1 MYYIIYKTTNTINNN
16 IYSGKHKTE
25 NLEDGY
31 VGSGLSL
38 RAAIKKHGIENFK
51 KEILHIFDTEE
62 EMNAKEAELVSE
74 EFVARRDTYNI
85 AVGGQG
91 GSFFKGRK
99 HTPES
104 KRKISE
110 ARSKRGNQGLVG
122 ETHPLYGKRGKDNPN
137 FGKKHSE
144 KTKQKISAKMSGEN
158 HPWYGKKNPEH
169 SKRMSGENNPLYGKR
184 GKDNPN
190 FGRKLSEES
199 KKNISEGKKKQPKKM
214 CPHCSKMLDSGNYT
228 RYHGDKCK
236 MYAKANITASY
247 V

>member
-91 GSFFKGRK
+91 GFFL
-99 HTPES
+99 
-104 KRKISE
+104 
-110 ARSKRGNQGLVG
+110 QG
-122 ETHPLYGKRGKDNPN
+122 
-137 FGKKHSE
+137 
-144 KTKQKISAKMSGEN
+144 
-158 HPWYGKKNPEH
+158 
-169 SKRMSGENNPLYGKR
+169 
-184 GKDNPN
+184 
-190 FGRKLSEES
+190 
-199 KKNISEGKKKQPKKM
+199 
-214 CPHCSKMLDSGNYT
+214 
-228 RYHGDKCK
+228 
-236 MYAKANITASY
+236 AKAYSRI
-247 V
+247 